1 MVGIS
6 SKKVNEGMS
15 LRRVNSPGSSSQGQ
29 GLKGKIVKQRLL
41 RPNG

>member
-15 LRRVNSPGSSSQGQ
+15 LRRVKESWQGGPGAGS
-29 GLKGKIVKQRLL
+29 
-41 RPNG
+41 